1 MAPHNDQ
8 PATIYYQGVS
18 FTFCMMGTGGV
29 GFKKL
34 AGENF
39 FGLDQYL
46 FKINQISLLGNT
58 LLDAQ

>member
-1 MAPHNDQ
+1 
-8 PATIYYQGVS
+8 
-18 FTFCMMGTGGV
+18 MMGTGGV

-46 FKINQISLLGNT
+46 FKIIQISLLGNI